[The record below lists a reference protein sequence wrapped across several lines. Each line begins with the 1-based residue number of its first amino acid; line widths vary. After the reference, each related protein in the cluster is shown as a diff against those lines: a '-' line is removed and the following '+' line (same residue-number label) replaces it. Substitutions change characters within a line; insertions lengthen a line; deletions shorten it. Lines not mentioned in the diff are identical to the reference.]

1 MTYIYDILLNF
12 NSDLIEYFEW
22 EDTDKVKYVKKTTLF
37 KVSHKTLI
45 DIIENDILFDT
56 SFTEKIPKYE
66 MNGLKDTLSVCLL
79 TNGLMALGVLIKK
92 QKIIG
97 LSRML
102 LDEERE
108 VLDISERLNNENI
121 SYKIINKRKKRDY
134 SLTRKE
140 QELVHSL
147 KDKINYLYTKK
158 GQEKLIYLYYEY
170 TNKECTNI
178 DYIYKYLIDS
188 LSNFNEK
195 HIKLYDVLNLSKEK
209 M

>member
-1 MTYIYDILLNF
+1 
-12 NSDLIEYFEW
+12 
-22 EDTDKVKYVKKTTLF
+22 
-37 KVSHKTLI
+37 
-45 DIIENDILFDT
+45 
-56 SFTEKIPKYE
+56 

-79 TNGLMALGVLIKK
+79 TDGLMALGVLIKK

-108 VLDISERLNNENI
+108 ALDISEGLNNENI
-121 SYKIINKRKKRDY
+121 SYKAINKRKKRDY

-147 KDKINYLYTKK
+147 KDKINDLYTKNNHK
-158 GQEKLIYLYYEY
+158 KLIYLYYEY
-170 TNKECTNI
+170 TNKESTNI

-188 LSNFNEK
+188 LKNFNKK